1 MCNSCESLKTVLRE
15 MEDQIRNELIA
26 FYSKDHQEDILY
38 DFVKAKQSIH
48 DWKAHILRSCNQE
61 NAKQHLLQNLTTS
74 EAIVVMDWAMKFQQ
88 IKFRE
93 KQSEWFGKRGLSWH
107 ISSIIF
113 KDQNSKEVEVQSYA
127 HLFDACTQDW
137 YAVASILED
146 LLVKF
151 KSTHPS
157 ISQVYLRSDEAGC
170 YHNNSLIAALPSI
183 GERTGISV
191 RRFDHSEP
199 QHGKDICD
207 RILCP
212 MKAAIRTFCNEGH
225 DIVEAND
232 MHIALKERQVKG
244 TTAAVCSVDESNKN
258 AEVRKLEGFSKFHNF
273 SFEFEGI
280 RVWRCYGIGSGKFVP
295 YKSLIVQPQKS
306 PSLITKEPFFPINV
320 SRVLKPEKKT
330 SLDSPS
336 VFVCPEPGCIKT
348 FARFADFE
356 LHLDVGEHVVQKE
369 PAVLEHNLFD
379 KLK

>member
-157 ISQVYLRSDEAGC
+157 I
-170 YHNNSLIAALPSI
+170 
-183 GERTGISV
+183 
-191 RRFDHSEP
+191 
-199 QHGKDICD
+199 
-207 RILCP
+207 
-212 MKAAIRTFCNEGH
+212 
-225 DIVEAND
+225 
-232 MHIALKERQVKG
+232 
-244 TTAAVCSVDESNKN
+244 
-258 AEVRKLEGFSKFHNF
+258 
-273 SFEFEGI
+273 
-280 RVWRCYGIGSGKFVP
+280 
-295 YKSLIVQPQKS
+295 
-306 PSLITKEPFFPINV
+306 
-320 SRVLKPEKKT
+320 
-330 SLDSPS
+330 
-336 VFVCPEPGCIKT
+336 VFA
-348 FARFADFE
+348 F
-356 LHLDVGEHVVQKE
+356 
-369 PAVLEHNLFD
+369 
-379 KLK
+379 